1 MYYIFNNFNKIY
13 LERGKGWK
21 IITILAVLNLFCLP
35 KFNSFPTRFEPFGKT
50 NYKKSIVFLKK
61 IKKIFN
67 IKNGITNKQI
77 LGIKSAGK
85 IW

>member
-1 MYYIFNNFNKIY
+1 MINKNNNYFF
-13 LERGKGWK
+13 
-21 IITILAVLNLFCLP
+21 TICGL
-35 KFNSFPTRFEPFGKT
+35 RKT

>member
-1 MYYIFNNFNKIY
+1 MANKQIELDFFRCKTNFY
-13 LERGKGWK
+13 SPR
-21 IITILAVLNLFCLP
+21 
-35 KFNSFPTRFEPFGKT
+35 KT

-61 IKKIFN
+61 ILKIFN

-85 IW
+85 IWQ

>member
-1 MYYIFNNFNKIY
+1 MKYKKLKDLVEINSENINKNYKEHIINY
-13 LERGKGWK
+13 LDTSN
-21 IITILAVLNLFCLP
+21 IT
-35 KFNSFPTRFEPFGKT
+35 KGKT

-61 IKKIFN
+61 ILKIFN

-85 IW
+85 IWQ